1 MRIAHLRA
9 RDEEWMTRRGSACRD
24 EQRIACAD
32 RIVEMERGARSGE
45 GRAKASVVEDDV
57 ARPARRVAVRKD
69 AVDAHGRLRIL
80 PLGEEVPVLPR
91 RRAEAPLQ
99 GVEEHRTPG
108 LVAAADPE
116 IR

>member
-69 AVDAHGRLRIL
+69 AAVDAHGRLRIL

-91 RRAEAPLQ
+91 RRGEAPPQ
-99 GVEEHRTPG
+99 GGEEHPT
-108 LVAAADPE
+108 
-116 IR
+116 